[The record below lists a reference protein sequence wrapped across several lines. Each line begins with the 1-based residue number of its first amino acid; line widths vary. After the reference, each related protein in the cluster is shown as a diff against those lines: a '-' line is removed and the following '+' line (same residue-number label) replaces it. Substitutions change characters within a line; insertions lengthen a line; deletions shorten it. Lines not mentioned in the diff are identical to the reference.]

1 MIGLLIRYCCVFLIF
16 SFAQSSWAQAKWDT
30 IPKQPDHYRKKVEL
44 FNQEKTKTD
53 RLVFLGN
60 SITEGGDWK
69 RLAKDTTAINRGI
82 SGDITFGLLARVDEV
97 ASRKP
102 SKVFILIGVND
113 LSKGI
118 PDEVILQ
125 NIFLLVRQLQ
135 AKSPTSKIYV
145 QSILPV
151 NPSFDNFPKD
161 YDKLDHIL
169 VINAQLQKIAER
181 FGYTYIDLFEK
192 FKDSEGLLDKRFSYD
207 GLHLS
212 AQGYLLWG
220 EVLRNLK
227 LIK

>member
-1 MIGLLIRYCCVFLIF
+1 MIRVFFRLCCFFLLFVATYSL
-16 SFAQSSWAQAKWDT
+16 WAQAKWDS
-30 IPKQPDHYRKKVEL
+30 IPKQPDHYRKKVEQ
-44 FNQEKTKTD
+44 FNQEKSKTN

-69 RLAKDTTAINRGI
+69 KLTKDTTALNRGI

-97 ASRKP
+97 TSRKP

-125 NIFLLVRQLQ
+125 NIFMLVKQIQ
-135 AKSPTSKIYV
+135 ATAPATKIYV

-151 NPSFDNFPKD
+151 NPSFDNFPKS

-169 VINAQLQKIAER
+169 VINMQLQKIAER
-181 FGYTYIDLFEK
+181 FGYMYIDLFEK
-192 FKDSEGLLDKRFSYD
+192 FKDPEGLLDKRFSYD
-207 GLHLS
+207 GLHLN

>member
-1 MIGLLIRYCCVFLIF
+1 MIRVFFRLCCFFLLFVATYSL
-16 SFAQSSWAQAKWDT
+16 WAQAKWDT
-30 IPKQPDHYRKKVEL
+30 IPKQPDHYRKKVEQ
-44 FNQEKTKTD
+44 FNQEKSKTN

-69 RLAKDTTAINRGI
+69 KLTKDTTALNRGI

-97 ASRKP
+97 TSRKP

-125 NIFLLVRQLQ
+125 NIFMLVKQIQ
-135 AKSPTSKIYV
+135 ATAPATKIYV

-151 NPSFDNFPKD
+151 NPSFDNFPKS
-161 YDKLDHIL
+161 YNKLDHIL
-169 VINAQLQKIAER
+169 VINMQLQKIAER
-181 FGYTYIDLFEK
+181 FGYMYIDLFEK

-207 GLHLS
+207 GLHLN